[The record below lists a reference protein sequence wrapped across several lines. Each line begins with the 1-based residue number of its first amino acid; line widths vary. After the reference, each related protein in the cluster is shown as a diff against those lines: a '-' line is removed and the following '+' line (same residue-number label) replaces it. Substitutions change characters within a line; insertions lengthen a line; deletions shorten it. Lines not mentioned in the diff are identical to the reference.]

1 MNLENKIEA
10 ILFWKG
16 EPLSIKR
23 LADILKKDPA
33 EIEAALTTL
42 ERRLETGGLVLMR
55 KEDEVMLGTAPAL
68 SKMIEDLAKEELTKD
83 LGRAGLETLSV
94 ILYKEPITRREI
106 DFIRGVNS
114 TFILRHLLIRGLVE
128 KITNPKDERSFLYK
142 PTFELLS
149 YLGASRLE
157 SIPNYQEV
165 LTQLNDF
172 QKAEEKSEVESEGET
187 TSEPSEENLEPVQN
201 E

>member
-94 ILYKEPITRREI
+94 ILYKGPITRREI